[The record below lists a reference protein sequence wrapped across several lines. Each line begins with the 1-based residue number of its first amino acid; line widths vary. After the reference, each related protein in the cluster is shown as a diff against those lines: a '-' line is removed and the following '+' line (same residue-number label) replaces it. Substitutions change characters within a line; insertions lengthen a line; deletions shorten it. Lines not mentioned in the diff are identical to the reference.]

1 MMYLTQPD
9 YVSLGGRL
17 DEATFNS
24 IIYDIQYHIDWIT
37 FNRLKNET
45 VIPEEV
51 KRCIFSIIDI
61 FIKQKNLLAST
72 EDSNKEITSMSNDG
86 VSVSY
91 NTLSSNDIITKS
103 QSYINQI
110 IFKYLN
116 SVKNSEGKLLTFRG
130 LYPGE

>member
-1 MMYLTQPD
+1 MMYLTYPD

-24 IIYDIQYHIDWIT
+24 IIYDIQYYIDWIT

-61 FIKQKNLLAST
+61 FI
-72 EDSNKEITSMSNDG
+72 
-86 VSVSY
+86 
-91 NTLSSNDIITKS
+91 
-103 QSYINQI
+103 
-110 IFKYLN
+110 
-116 SVKNSEGKLLTFRG
+116 
-130 LYPGE
+130 